1 MFALIIG
8 GILMGLIGALAYIKV
23 TKKPNTLP
31 VMRFTNPNYSASDTE
46 SK

>member
-1 MFALIIG
+1 
-8 GILMGLIGALAYIKV
+8 MGLLGALTYIKV

-31 VMRFTNPNYSASDTE
+31 VMRFTNPNYSASAADAE